1 MAPGWH
7 GEILR
12 WFAHQKT
19 ITNPSQYYPRW
30 PGIKLVTTGYQ
41 VITGVLLC
49 CSHHYR
55 KSHESDGQAG
65 IVQEELMA
73 YVTVRITNNGAFY
86 FIFVQCV
93 NSMNEYL
100 SEKK

>member
-1 MAPGWH
+1 
-7 GEILR
+7 
-12 WFAHQKT
+12 
-19 ITNPSQYYPRW
+19 
-30 PGIKLVTTGYQ
+30 VTTGYQ
-41 VITGVLLC
+41 VITGMLLC